1 MKKFILKIKDQEY
14 WRYAESLD
22 FLLKEECEKSIWKKN
37 KDLIEEG
44 ELDILTDGEIE
55 KINLS
60 RVENIDKIK
69 KLNIDKIEN
78 VSGLKEIIKVLIE
91 LI

>member
-14 WRYAESLD
+14 WKYAESLD

-37 KDLIEEG
+37 KDLVKEG
-44 ELDILTDGEIE
+44 ELDILTEKEIE
-55 KINLS
+55 KINLN
-60 RVENIDKIK
+60 RIENINKIK
-69 KLNIDKIEN
+69 KLNIDKIKS
-78 VSGLKEIIKVLIE
+78 VQDLKEVVKVLIE